1 MMRRRLGSVLAL
13 AGWLL
18 LVSDLCVDVGAAHAA
33 IGPISAHGAGDSER
47 GHATIH
53 GDCGS
58 AVLSSADRDPLPTPA
73 DMDLTGSPATAV
85 PPSLAVS
92 PARVNLR
99 STDTIRSRSAPPLYL
114 LHAVFQI

>member
-1 MMRRRLGSVLAL
+1 MRRRLGSVLAL

-18 LVSDLCVDVGAAHAA
+18 LVSDLCVDVGVAHAA
-33 IGPISAHGAGDSER
+33 IGPISTHGAGDSDG

-53 GDCGS
+53 GECGS

-73 DMDLTGSPATAV
+73 GMDLTGPPGPVV
-85 PPSLAVS
+85 PPSLAVAL
-92 PARVNLR
+92 ARVNLR
-99 STDTIRSRSAPPLYL
+99 STDTNRSRSAPPLYL

>member
-1 MMRRRLGSVLAL
+1 MKWRRFGSVLAL

-18 LVSDLCVDVGAAHAA
+18 LVSDLCVDVGVAHAA
-33 IGPISAHGAGDSER
+33 IGPISTHGAGDSDG

-53 GDCGS
+53 GECGS

-73 DMDLTGSPATAV
+73 GMDLTGPPGPAV
-85 PPSLAVS
+85 PPSLAVAL
-92 PARVNLR
+92 ARVNLR